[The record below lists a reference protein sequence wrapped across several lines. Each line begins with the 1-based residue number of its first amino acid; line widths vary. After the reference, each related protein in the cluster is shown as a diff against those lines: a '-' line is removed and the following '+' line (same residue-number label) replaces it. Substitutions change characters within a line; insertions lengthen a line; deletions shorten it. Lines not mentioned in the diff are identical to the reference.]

1 KSQLFSDL
9 KLKNIKTIYPVILNL
24 YALNL
29 GSEITF
35 VTPYNKSF
43 YTNVVQ
49 DSVNINWIGFY
60 IEEKAFA
67 YSLKSNR
74 LFETNKLFLKILD
87 ADYKGLLDKFIEEYE
102 GDSEAVLR
110 EYKEVT
116 NNG

>member
-1 KSQLFSDL
+1 
-9 KLKNIKTIYPVILNL
+9 
-24 YALNL
+24 
-29 GSEITF
+29 
-35 VTPYNKSF
+35 PYNKSF
-43 YTNVVQ
+43 YNVVQ

-60 IEEKAFA
+60 IEDKAFA

-74 LFETNKLFLKILD
+74 LFETNMLFLKILD
-87 ADYKGLLDKFIEEYE
+87 ADYKGLLDNFIAEFE